1 MSREQIVEKKNWYYT
16 IDGSFRQKVEQDHP
30 EAVRRDWKSADGKTS
45 GTKYERI
52 ISALFGKIEKVEFV
66 AGDYGLNINIT
77 LDKNDD
83 GINPNISL
91 LAASREG
98 EDFLKKLPNIDLSK
112 EVRLMP
118 FNFDDDNDREVRGL
132 SITQQDNEGNFKVK
146 IMSFFFDPEKKE
158 NINGYPVVAD
168 RDAMDK
174 EDWKVFFIQA
184 RKFLV
189 KYAEENIIPKLA
201 ERTIGVSPIPKSYE
215 EEHAKDPLENE
226 FDPSKIPF

>member
-1 MSREQIVEKKNWYYT
+1 MSRELIVEKKNWYYT
-16 IDGSFRQKVEQDHP
+16 IDGSFRQKVAQDHP

-52 ISALFGKIEKVEFV
+52 ISALFGRIENVEFV

-77 LDKNDD
+77 LDENED
-83 GINPNISL
+83 GVNPNVSL

-98 EDFLKKLPNIDLSK
+98 EDFLKRLPNIDLTK

-132 SITQQDNEGNFKVK
+132 SIMQQDEAGNFKVK
-146 IMSFFFDPEKKE
+146 ITNYFYDPEKKE

-168 RDAMDK
+168 RDSMDK

-189 KYAEENIIPKLA
+189 KYAEDNILPKL
-201 ERTIGVSPIPKSYE
+201 ETRTIGVSPIPRSYE
-215 EEHAKDPLENE
+215 EQELDKKFKEKLA
-226 FDPSKIPF
+226 